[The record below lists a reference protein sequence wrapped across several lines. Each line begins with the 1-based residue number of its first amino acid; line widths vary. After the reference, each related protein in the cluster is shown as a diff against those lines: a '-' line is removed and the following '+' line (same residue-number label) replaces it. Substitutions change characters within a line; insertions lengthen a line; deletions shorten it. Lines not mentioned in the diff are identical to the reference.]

1 MSKSA
6 HPTLSDPWETPPV
19 AVDPE
24 LLAVSQRLMA
34 RSAEATSVEPEPEPA
49 SDPKALQIAQLQQEK
64 QQLWER
70 NVSLT
75 LETARLRAANQ
86 QLLDQIA
93 ALRDTPH
100 QTWWSRLIKRVQG
113 A

>member
-1 MSKSA
+1 MPEPA
-6 HPTLSDPWETPPV
+6 HPTLSDPWETPPA

-34 RSAEATSVEPEPEPA
+34 QSMADTSTESEPEPVL
-49 SDPKALQIAQLQQEK
+49 DPQELQIVQLQQEK

-93 ALRDTPH
+93 TLKDTAH
-100 QTWWSRLIKRVQG
+100 QTWWSRLIQRFRG
-113 A
+113 G

>member
-1 MSKSA
+1 MSESA
-6 HPTLSDPWETPPV
+6 HPALSDPWETPAA
-19 AVDPE
+19 AVDPD

-34 RSAEATSVEPEPEPA
+34 QPMEASSDESEPA
-49 SDPKALQIAQLQQEK
+49 PDPQALQIAQLQQEK

-93 ALRDTPH
+93 ALQDTATS
-100 QTWWSRLIKRVQG
+100 TWWSRLIKRFQG

>member
-1 MSKSA
+1 MSESVQ
-6 HPTLSDPWETPPV
+6 PTLGDPWETPP
-19 AVDPE
+19 AAIDPE

-34 RSAEATSVEPEPEPA
+34 QSMEATRVEPEPEPA
-49 SDPKALQIAQLQQEK
+49 ADPTVLQIAQLQQEK

-75 LETARLRAANQ
+75 LEAAQLRAANQ

-93 ALRDTPH
+93 ALRDTGR
-100 QTWWSRLIKRVQG
+100 QTWWSRLIKRLRG
-113 A
+113 D